1 MNKIDYFS
9 ISEAITELSKIGQNE
24 IVTKLENILEN
35 NEVKKPELHNKKDDK
50 TTSYY
55 RVNLTEEELEVITD
69 LFLDLEVGSL
79 TEEGEAEN
87 STERYVTLLNN
98 WSNISGETASL

>member
-1 MNKIDYFS
+1 MNTINYFS

-24 IVTKLENILEN
+24 IVMKLENILEN
-35 NEVKKPELHNKKDDK
+35 DEVEKSEFHNKKDDK

-55 RVNLTEEELEVITD
+55 RVSLTREELEVITNH
-69 LFLDLEVGSL
+69 FLDLEVGSL
-79 TEEGEAEN
+79 TEEGEAGQ

-98 WSNISGETASL
+98 WSNITGESASL

>member
-1 MNKIDYFS
+1 MNTIDYNS
-9 ISEAITELSKIGQNE
+9 ITEVITELSKIGQKE

-35 NEVKKPELHNKKDDK
+35 NEVEKPKLHNRKEDK

-55 RVNLTEEELEVITD
+55 SVNLAEEELEVIKD

-79 TEEGEAEN
+79 TEEREAGN
-87 STERYVTLLNN
+87 TIERYVTQLNN
-98 WSNISGETASL
+98 WSKISVETVNI

>member
-1 MNKIDYFS
+1 MNTIDYNS
-9 ISEAITELSKIGQNE
+9 ISEAITELAKIGQKK
-24 IVTKLENILEN
+24 IVTTLEYILQN
-35 NEVKKPELHNKKDDK
+35 NEVEKPKLHNRKDDK

-55 RVNLTEEELEVITD
+55 RVNLAEEELEVITN

-79 TEEGEAEN
+79 TEKAEAGN

>member
-1 MNKIDYFS
+1 MNTIDYNS
-9 ISEAITELSKIGQNE
+9 ISEAITELSKIGKKE

-35 NEVKKPELHNKKDDK
+35 NEVEKPKLHNRKKDK

-55 RVNLTEEELEVITD
+55 RVNLAEEELEVITD

-79 TEEGEAEN
+79 TEEGEAGN
-87 STERYVTLLNN
+87 STQRYVTLLNN

>member
-1 MNKIDYFS
+1 MNTIDYNS
-9 ISEAITELSKIGQNE
+9 ISEAITELSKIGQKE

-35 NEVKKPELHNKKDDK
+35 NELEKPEFHSRKEDK

-55 RVNLTEEELEVITD
+55 RVNLTEDDLEVITD

-79 TEEGEAEN
+79 TEEGEVGH

-98 WSNISGETASL
+98 WSNIAGETASL